1 MKFDQKALR
10 IEILGF
16 KGEIGL
22 IEEIWASLSKADL
35 HLGHC
40 LWNMMNFSDFKQI
53 LTSLGEISEWFGE
66 KEEGE
71 VSHASLELLQ
81 GNLPLYLWSEVN

>member
-1 MKFDQKALR
+1 VKKALS

-22 IEEIWASLSKADL
+22 IEGRWDEWFRDI
-35 HLGHC
+35 
-40 LWNMMNFSDFKQI
+40 KQI
-53 LTSLGEISEWFGE
+53 LTSLGEISDWFGE

-71 VSHASLELLQ
+71 VSHASLELIQ
-81 GNLPLYLWSEVN
+81 GKNMLHLWSKVN